1 MKPISHEAKDDGAHA
16 ICQLNLP
23 MAQLQLERDREG
35 RITVYDRW
43 RGRHIVLTPEEWVR
57 QHFAS
62 MLVSHKGF
70 PSGRIANEISIELNS
85 TARRCDTVVYDD
97 ARRPLMIVEY
107 KAPSVAITQAV
118 FNQIA
123 RYCSVLRPRYIAVS
137 NGLRHF
143 CCRLNEST
151 GSYGFLAD
159 IPHWNQIV

>member
-1 MKPISHEAKDDGAHA
+1 M
-16 ICQLNLP
+16 
-23 MAQLQLERDREG
+23 
-35 RITVYDRW
+35 
-43 RGRHIVLTPEEWVR
+43 R

-151 GSYGFLAD
+151 GSYEFLAD